1 MDSRT
6 LVSRHAKV
14 STKFGECF
22 AVANV
27 ADDRHVRRH
36 AEEPGHQPPQ
46 VDLGPVGAGRPGLHL
61 GHVRHRDVR
70 LELLL
75 GHHDP
80 QTRVELRGRT
90 RQQRRLA
97 APRGGRRTRSTAGPG
112 RRPAGTRPPAGSAC
126 PARPA
131 RQGPERDAGE
141 LADVHKHMAAPGDV
155 AELAVCGRGVVELG
169 QGSAR
174 RGRRRR
180 TPRRGSG
187 TGPDA
192 DERRSWNRSWACPVS
207 SSTLSEAIDGRST
220 CSRSPLRR

>member
-1 MDSRT
+1 MRRNPATSRRRSTSGRSGRAARVCIWATFGTGTSDSNSSSATTTRRPGSSSAVEHDSSVV
-6 LVSRHAKV
+6 LPPPGGAGEHDRQPGPDAGPQERGHPRAQHVSR
-14 STKFGECF
+14 
-22 AVANV
+22 
-27 ADDRHVRRH
+27 D
-36 AEEPGHQPPQ
+36 Q
-46 VDLGPVGAGRPGLHL
+46 
-61 GHVRHRDVR
+61 
-70 LELLL
+70 
-75 GHHDP
+75 
-80 QTRVELRGRT
+80 
-90 RQQRRLA
+90 LA
-97 APRGGRRTRSTAGPG
+97 
-112 RRPAGTRPPAGSAC
+112 
-126 PARPA
+126 
-131 RQGPERDAGE
+131 QGPERDAGE